1 MPEGG
6 YDRLLCNLSTTWL
19 LWQVPLQVGECQW
32 GRSAIHPST
41 NICRY
46 LWPVLSQVPLHY
58 NTFPCFV
65 TFPHLRTLVCIS
77 VPAPQKVAIFLICS
91 AVDGRGRQQRTNTAP
106 QKHLFDKFLELWWL
120 GWQEGFYV
128 VHTCCL
134 CSKYISKSSAR
145 AWSCSGITF
154 VPSPTVWGLPL
165 YSDKWWHHNGAKWKA
180 AAEKIIIVARP
191 TINCQQVQDLSTEL
205 NLCWCT
211 PAPRLLKYKYKG
223 PKKKTVKQVVLGTS
237 WCMAVL

>member
-91 AVDGRGRQQRTNTAP
+91 AVDGRGRQQRTNTAL
-106 QKHLFDKFLELWWL
+106 QKHLFDKFVEL
-120 GWQEGFYV
+120 
-128 VHTCCL
+128 
-134 CSKYISKSSAR
+134 
-145 AWSCSGITF
+145 
-154 VPSPTVWGLPL
+154 
-165 YSDKWWHHNGAKWKA
+165 
-180 AAEKIIIVARP
+180 
-191 TINCQQVQDLSTEL
+191 
-205 NLCWCT
+205 
-211 PAPRLLKYKYKG
+211 
-223 PKKKTVKQVVLGTS
+223 
-237 WCMAVL
+237 

>member
-6 YDRLLCNLSTTWL
+6 NDRLLCNLSTTWL

-32 GRSAIHPST
+32 GRSALHPST

-91 AVDGRGRQQRTNTAP
+91 AVDGRGRQQRTNTAL
-106 QKHLFDKFLELWWL
+106 QKHLFDKFLE
-120 GWQEGFYV
+120 
-128 VHTCCL
+128 
-134 CSKYISKSSAR
+134 I
-145 AWSCSGITF
+145 
-154 VPSPTVWGLPL
+154 
-165 YSDKWWHHNGAKWKA
+165 
-180 AAEKIIIVARP
+180 
-191 TINCQQVQDLSTEL
+191 
-205 NLCWCT
+205 
-211 PAPRLLKYKYKG
+211 
-223 PKKKTVKQVVLGTS
+223 
-237 WCMAVL
+237 

>member
-32 GRSAIHPST
+32 GRSALHPST

-91 AVDGRGRQQRTNTAP
+91 GGGDGRRRQRRTNTTL
-106 QKHLFDKFLELWWL
+106 QNHLSKKTFAKEAFARKI
-120 GWQEGFYV
+120 V
-128 VHTCCL
+128 VSREKTEADAKA
-134 CSKYISKSSAR
+134 SI
-145 AWSCSGITF
+145 
-154 VPSPTVWGLPL
+154 PL
-165 YSDKWWHHNGAKWKA
+165 YKCKPG
-180 AAEKIIIVARP
+180 
-191 TINCQQVQDLSTEL
+191 L
-205 NLCWCT
+205 
-211 PAPRLLKYKYKG
+211 
-223 PKKKTVKQVVLGTS
+223 
-237 WCMAVL
+237 

>member
-6 YDRLLCNLSTTWL
+6 NDRLLCNLSTTWL

-32 GRSAIHPST
+32 GRSALHPST

-91 AVDGRGRQQRTNTAP
+91 AVDGRGRQQRTNTALRNICSISF
-106 QKHLFDKFLELWWL
+106 QNYDDLGEKQDSSSYVLFM
-120 GWQEGFYV
+120 
-128 VHTCCL
+128 
-134 CSKYISKSSAR
+134 
-145 AWSCSGITF
+145 
-154 VPSPTVWGLPL
+154 
-165 YSDKWWHHNGAKWKA
+165 
-180 AAEKIIIVARP
+180 
-191 TINCQQVQDLSTEL
+191 QQVYLEIFCKSMKL
-205 NLCWCT
+205 FRNHFCAKSHSLR
-211 PAPRLLKYKYKG
+211 AS
-223 PKKKTVKQVVLGTS
+223 VVF
-237 WCMAVL
+237 